1 MYNLLLSASG
11 FFSSLLYILL
21 AIGVLLFMITVHEFG
36 HYTAGKLLKFK
47 INEFSIGFGK
57 AIFSKTKKNGEKFS
71 LRIFPL
77 GGYCAF
83 EGEDDDKPDAP
94 GAFNSQKPWKRLIVL
109 FMGAFFNFLSALIF
123 SVIFLMAFGYSDRV
137 QITSVQLPANYSQ
150 SADSWLKE
158 GVIVHAVNGK
168 ETNFVY
174 DEYFATLIND
184 IDVGEEFTVS
194 VYRDGKDID
203 LNIYKSWQPIESADS
218 NQPFESKTYAL
229 DGVNF
234 DYACR
239 LDVVSQE
246 QIDQNTQMGEN
257 FKYFEIGSQTYCLK
271 FYNKNASGVTYT
283 VREGVDASNLPYN
296 YVEIGSTTFKI
307 DAENV
312 TNANDVSSVAV
323 LTSKVG
329 VITQNYKY
337 GFFEAIGQSFVFCF
351 GWAWKILIILWQLI
365 SGQLAL
371 TSIGGTVT
379 TITTIAQ
386 VTQSNIAS
394 LLLLI
399 PLISVNLAVFNLL
412 PFPSLDGARMLFVF
426 IEMIRRKPINR
437 KVEGTIHFIGII
449 ILLLFVLIV
458 DILHFIV

>member
-1 MYNLLLSASG
+1 MFNLLLSVSG
-11 FFSSLLYILL
+11 FFTSALYIVL
-21 AIGVLLFMITVHEFG
+21 AIVVLLFMITVHEFG

-83 EGEDDDKPDAP
+83 EGEDEDKPDSP
-94 GAFNSQKPWKRLIVL
+94 DSFNNQKAWKRLIVL
-109 FMGAFFNFLSALIF
+109 FMGAFFNFLSAIIF
-123 SVIFLMAFGYSDRV
+123 AIIFLMVFGYNDKV
-137 QITSVQLPANYSQ
+137 QIKTVEIPDGYSKPAET
-150 SADSWLKE
+150 WFME
-158 GVIVHAVNGK
+158 GDIIHAVNGT

-174 DEYFATLIND
+174 DNYFPFLIENFD
-184 IDVGEEFTVS
+184 IEQEFTVS
-194 VYRDGKDID
+194 VYRDGEDID
-203 LNIYKSWQPIESADS
+203 LTIYKSWRPVLSKSE
-218 NQPFESKTYAL
+218 NQIFASQSYAL
-229 DGVNF
+229 DDVNYDF
-234 DYACR
+234 VCYMDA
-239 LDVVSQE
+239 VSDQ
-246 QIDQNTQMGEN
+246 QITDSVARGDNY
-257 FKYFEIGSQTYCLK
+257 KYYEIAGQKYVLK
-271 FYNKNASGVTYT
+271 FYNKNQKNLTYT
-283 VREGVDASNLPYN
+283 VKEGVYNTDKPYTFIQ
-296 YVEIGSTTFKI
+296 IGSSVFNVNA
-307 DAENV
+307 DSV
-312 TNANDVSSVAV
+312 TNINDLSSIVVSS
-323 LTSKVG
+323 SKVG

-337 GFFEAIGQSFVFCF
+337 GFFEAIGQSFVFCI

-379 TITTIAQ
+379 TISTIAQ
-386 VTQSNIAS
+386 VTQTNISS

-426 IEMIRRKPINR
+426 IEMIRRKPISR
-437 KVEGTIHFIGII
+437 KVEGMIHFIGII
-449 ILLLFVLIV
+449 ILLLFVLLV